1 MDLDINRMMRAAIR
15 SKNKYYKKFI
25 YWFCR
30 HYFYCDIHPTKNIS
44 ETVEFAH
51 NGLGVVINKDARI
64 GENVLIQ
71 HHVTIGS
78 NHRGIPHIRGGCN
91 GWGLCHYYRKL
102 RNWERCGDRR
112 WCSGYKRCSGWSYSG
127 GKSNADFGKGDGVI
141 I

>member
-78 NHRGIPHIRGGCN
+78 NHRGIPHIRGGVMVGAYAIIIGNCVI
-91 GWGLCHYYRKL
+91 
-102 RNWERCGDRR
+102 
-112 WCSGYKRCSGWSYSG
+112 
-127 GKSNADFGKGDGVI
+127 GKDAVIGAGAVVTKDVPDGATVVGNPMRI
-141 I
+141 LEKETG